1 MYFNVEKQEL
11 LQQKRKKIQEIRAEI
26 QEKIDLGEIKEVVEL
41 QMKIK
46 GISEY
51 IQRETYEY
59 MEMIA
64 NKNDEFRLE
73 QENVE
78 YSKLEINHGEPVKV
92 E

>member
-1 MYFNVEKQEL
+1 M
-11 LQQKRKKIQEIRAEI
+11 
-26 QEKIDLGEIKEVVEL
+26 DLGEIEEVVKL
-41 QMKIK
+41 QMEIK

-59 MEMIA
+59 MEIIA
-64 NKNDEFRLE
+64 NKDEFRLE

-78 YSKLEINHGEPVKV
+78 YSKLEINHGEPIKV